1 MLGKARANSWPKARD
16 ETRRIRQ
23 AEAGDPILGS
33 WAPKEPYKK
42 LASGELR
49 LLVLFPGV
57 ENEPLR
63 AELRV
68 VSFASAPLY
77 RAVSYRWGSPNRTKR
92 LILDGQI
99 VDITENLF
107 AALRAFRMSHRSL
120 FLWADAICINQE
132 NEDEKSGQLNL
143 MASIYRNAEF
153 VLVYLGE
160 HKPEF
165 TLACWTIIWLH
176 KFWFALPECSR
187 AQNFSKVAFLKHFQQ
202 YSIGEGNHLKCV
214 CLEKVFQFQW
224 KTESSSERLHEALR
238 AVNSLLNLA
247 WFGRLWTLQEN
258 AVAECSVFQY
268 GQHRITWPIVAD
280 AIQVCEG
287 YAHCESP
294 FTMQERNVFLR
305 AAHIEHVVAQYIQAV
320 NAAGSAKSIQSLLHI
335 MMNTW
340 SLESSCAKDRL
351 NSIKALAFAEHE
363 AGLRLD
369 QKLPISVFWFRV
381 ACFLLTARCAWHC
394 REMHSD
400 NICPSF
406 VLTLAGFQHSSKDPL
421 LPSWVPDMA
430 KLNKRSEDKY
440 FSTMFSH
447 DMHRA
452 GGVARFFRVDVKT
465 DPGTLFVHG
474 IQVSHIVDTLPGTQ
488 YRSSTIGCETDEIRT
503 RDVVDP
509 FPMAY
514 FRPSTTLWGEG
525 KSGDDGKNENTSS
538 LAIEAVPEQPEL
550 DSSYPRL
557 SGSAAWEDQYWRE
570 VQEWLFPWYMYC
582 YDLVHDRVNNFTDG
596 EYKVNDFGT
605 LISQGCVFNLP
616 MIQKRMRDI
625 PQRRG
630 AILKRA
636 SEWLG
641 DLPEDRGLGALST
654 PSPEQFYEDMKMYLH
669 PQLFSANL
677 LIDETRILAHFSD
690 GRVGWVPE
698 HAQEGD
704 VVYLLQGAPDPYILR
719 RDEDGLYSDTGAPL
733 YTLVGN
739 AYVLGIMNGQ
749 AWPSDVK
756 MTRDDVIGLI

>member
-16 ETRRIRQ
+16 ETRRIRK
-23 AEAGDPILGS
+23 AEAGDSILGS
-33 WAPKEPYKK
+33 PKGTYTR
-42 LASGELR
+42 LAIGELR

-57 ENEPLR
+57 DNEPLR

-68 VSFASAPLY
+68 VSFASAPVY
-77 RAVSYRWGSPNRTKR
+77 RAVSYRWGSPTRTRR

-99 VDITENLF
+99 VDITESLF
-107 AALRAFRMSHRSL
+107 AALRASRMPHQSH

-132 NEDEKSGQLNL
+132 NEDEKGCQLNL

-153 VLVYLGE
+153 VFVYLGE
-160 HKPEF
+160 HRPEF

-176 KFWFALPECSR
+176 RHWVTLPGSSR
-187 AQNFSKVAFLKHFQQ
+187 ADNFSRAAFLQSFQHYLLGQ
-202 YSIGEGNHLKCV
+202 GDDLKCV
-214 CLEKVFQFQW
+214 CLAKVFQFQW

-238 AVNSLLNLA
+238 AVNSLLDSA

-268 GQHRITWPIVAD
+268 GQHRITWPLIAH

-287 YAHCESP
+287 YAHCESL
-294 FTMQERNVFLR
+294 FTVRERNVFLR
-305 AAHIEHVVAQYIQAV
+305 AAHIEHVVAQYFQSV
-320 NAAGSAKSIQSLLHI
+320 NAAGSAKSTQSLLSTMI
-335 MMNTW
+335 NTW

-351 NSIKALAFAEHE
+351 NSVKALAFVELE
-363 AGLRLD
+363 ADLQLN
-369 QKLPISVFWFRV
+369 QNLHISVFWFRV
-381 ACFLLTARCAWHC
+381 ACFILTAKCAWKRPKWHGD
-394 REMHSD
+394 H
-400 NICPSF
+400 ICPSF
-406 VLTLAGFQHSSKDPL
+406 VLTLAGFQHSLNDPL
-421 LPSWVPDMA
+421 LPSWVPDMG

-440 FSTMFSH
+440 FSTIYSH
-447 DMHRA
+447 DIHRA
-452 GGVARFFRVDVKT
+452 GGGARFFRVDVKT
-465 DPGTLFVHG
+465 DPGTLYVHG

-488 YRSSTIGCETDEIRT
+488 YRSSTIGCESDETRT
-503 RDVVDP
+503 WDVVDP
-509 FPMAY
+509 FPLTY
-514 FRPSTTLWGEG
+514 FRPSATLWDEGDCGGDGE
-525 KSGDDGKNENTSS
+525 NENTSS
-538 LAIEAVPEQPEL
+538 LAIKAVPEQPEIGSL
-550 DSSYPRL
+550 HPRL
-557 SGSAAWEDQYWRE
+557 SGSAAWEGQYWRE

-582 YDLVHDRVNNFTDG
+582 YDLVHDRVNNFTNG
-596 EYKVNDFGT
+596 EYKTNDFST
-605 LISQGCVFNLP
+605 LITQGCIFDLP
-616 MIQKRMRDI
+616 MFREAMRDI
-625 PQRRG
+625 PQRRE

-669 PQLFSANL
+669 PQLYSANL

-704 VVYLLQGAPDPYILR
+704 VVYLLKGAPDPYILR
-719 RDEDGLYSDTGAPL
+719 RDKDGLYSDTGAPL
-733 YTLVGN
+733 YTLVGD

-756 MTRDDVIGLI
+756 MTNDDVIGLI